1 MGPTRSSPSA
11 LVCRSGRVSPGR
23 RIQRKIRVAAAPL
36 RTELAGVSSS
46 SSAAK
51 GMSTERISEA
61 RDATRDE
68 RRWNAVVDRD
78 SSHDGRFFY
87 AVRTTGVYCRPSCP
101 SRRPLRSNVRFFAGA
116 DSAEQE
122 GYRPCKRCRPR
133 ERPNT
138 AESAVATARA
148 YLDAHPDRAIK
159 LSELAS
165 VAGMSPHH
173 LQRTF
178 KRIVGVS
185 PKQYSAAL
193 RADRLK
199 AHLRTGGTV
208 SRASFDAGYGASSR
222 VYQDAAARLGMTPAA
237 YRRGGAGVL
246 MRFATQPVSLGW
258 LLVAATSRGV
268 CAAFIG
274 DSAAGLEQAL
284 ESEFPAA
291 DRLRVDLSERG
302 QDDLRAWLEAIA
314 ARIAGRIDPPEVPTE
329 VSGTPLQER
338 VWNALRKIP
347 PGETRTYAEV
357 ARAVG
362 VPRAVRA
369 VASAC
374 ARNRIALVVPC
385 HRVVRGDGGLGGYR
399 WGLERKRELL
409 ASERAAARRSAT
421 SITVRDLSPDTAKR

>member
-1 MGPTRSSPSA
+1 MRTD
-11 LVCRSGRVSPGR
+11 
-23 RIQRKIRVAAAPL
+23 RIIE
-36 RTELAGVSSS
+36 TH
-46 SSAAK
+46 
-51 GMSTERISEA
+51 
-61 RDATRDE
+61 DATRDE
-68 RRWNAVVDRD
+68 RRWAAVVSRD
-78 SSHDGRFFY
+78 ASQDGRFFY
-87 AVRTTGVYCRPSCP
+87 GVRTTGVYCRPSCP
-101 SRRPLRSNVRFFAGA
+101 SRRPLRSNVSFFADA
-116 DSAEQE
+116 DSAEQD

-133 ERPNT
+133 ERPT
-138 AESAVATARA
+138 SAATAVALARA
-148 YLDAHPDRAIK
+148 HLDAHPDRVTT
-159 LSELAS
+159 LYELAS

-178 KRIVGVS
+178 KRVVGVS

-193 RADRLK
+193 RADQLK

-222 VYQDAAARLGMTPAA
+222 AYQDAAARLGMTPAA
-237 YRRGGAGVL
+237 YRRGGEGVL
-246 MRFATQPVSLGW
+246 VQFATQPVSLGW

-274 DSAAGLEQAL
+274 DSDAALEQAL
-284 ESEFPAA
+284 EEEFPAA
-291 DRLRVDLSERG
+291 ERRRVDLTAQG
-302 QDDLRAWLEAIA
+302 HDDLREWLEAVA
-314 ARIAGRIDPPEVPTE
+314 ARIAGRLDPPEVPTQ

-338 VWNALRKIP
+338 VWNALREIP

-374 ARNRIALVVPC
+374 ARNRVALVVPC
-385 HRVVRGDGGLGGYR
+385 HRVLRGDGGLGGYR

-409 ASERAAARRSAT
+409 AAERAAARRSAT
-421 SITVRDLSPDTAKR
+421 SITVRDLSPATTKR